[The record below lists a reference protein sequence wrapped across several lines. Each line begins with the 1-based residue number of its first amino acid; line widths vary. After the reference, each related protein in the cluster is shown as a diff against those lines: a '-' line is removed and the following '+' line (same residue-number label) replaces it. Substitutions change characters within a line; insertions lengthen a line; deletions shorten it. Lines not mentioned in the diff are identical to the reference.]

1 MKSAESP
8 EDTSFN
14 LGDAIRLDGQV
25 ALVTGAGRGVGRT
38 CAVALARAGAVVIGI
53 SRTETELESL
63 ARAIHEEG
71 GEARYIVCNITDRD
85 SVRHMAS
92 TAGRVDILVNNAGL
106 SKLGSFLEF
115 DVTTLDE
122 LVSVNIRGTFMVSQA
137 IASGMVE
144 RRAGGSIVNVTSVF
158 AHVAAHGRSAYGMT
172 KHAIEGLTK
181 SMAIELAEYRI
192 RVNSVAPVTLET
204 KLSAPYLADP
214 QFRAAA
220 IARVPLGRVGRPA
233 DVAAAIIF
241 LASPASAMITGT
253 TLMVDG
259 GYVAQ

>member
-1 MKSAESP
+1 MESGPP

-14 LGDAIRLDGQV
+14 LGNAIRLDGKV

-38 CAVALARAGAVVIGI
+38 CAAALAKAGAVVIGI
-53 SRTETELESL
+53 SRTESELESL
-63 ARAIHEEG
+63 AREIREAG
-71 GEARYIVCNITDRD
+71 GEARLIVCDITDHD
-85 SVRHMAS
+85 SVRQMAS

-106 SKLGSFLEF
+106 SKLGAFLEF

-122 LVSVNIRGTFMVSQA
+122 LLSVNLRGTFMVSQE
-137 IASGMVE
+137 IAAGMVE
-144 RRAGGSIVNVTSVF
+144 RQAGGSIVNVTSVF
-158 AHVAAHGRSAYGMT
+158 GHIAAHGRSAYGMT

-181 SMAIELAEYRI
+181 SMAVELAEHRI
-192 RVNSVAPVTLET
+192 RVNAVAPVTLET

-220 IARVPLGRVGRPA
+220 VARVPLGRVGLPA

-241 LASPASAMITGT
+241 LASPASSMITGA

-259 GYVAQ
+259 GYTAQ